1 MADEIVMP
9 SLITEKLA
17 TFERLQQE
25 FEASF
30 RYIQDVQ
37 GQRRFP
43 TFPIDAAVRYL
54 HALWVCEC
62 KDRLLSIPKTIER
75 YEGMRCLELLERWQ
89 AGEIAGV
96 VEFLQRKLDSQPF
109 SILTRQIEDL
119 QRQGGDSASARGE
132 AENAGAQRPQ
142 ALAAEGALIERLK
155 HGRLVLLNRAMNLMQ
170 ALEPIF
176 TLSPQQLLADMQAAC
191 AHYGHQPEQI
201 ARQVQEMRTDLYTF
215 VGHPALVQKN
225 MVMMN
230 KLGIQ
235 GTADIADQPGRRSA
249 RVDAPT
255 MPEQPYAQ
263 QVIKGYVEMTSLVHN
278 NLSVHQFINPT
289 AAIDVFPPGPQ
300 ATSSGH

>member
-1 MADEIVMP
+1 MADEIAMP
-9 SLITEKLA
+9 ALITEKLA

-37 GQRRFP
+37 GQRRFSA
-43 TFPIDAAVRYL
+43 FPIDAAVRYL

-62 KDRLLSIPKTIER
+62 KDRLLSVPKTIER
-75 YEGMRCLELLERWQ
+75 YEGILCLELLERWQ

-119 QRQGGDSASARGE
+119 QRQGGDSASA
-132 AENAGAQRPQ
+132 
-142 ALAAEGALIERLK
+142 LIERLK

-176 TLSPQQLLADMQAAC
+176 TLSPQRLLADVQAAC

-201 ARQVQEMRTDLYTF
+201 KRQVQEMQTNLYTF
-215 VGHPALVQKN
+215 VAHPALVQKN
-225 MVMMN
+225 MLVMN

-235 GTADIADQPGRRSA
+235 ITADTSDQPGRRSA
-249 RVDAPT
+249 RVAEPS

-263 QVIKGYVEMTSLVHN
+263 EVIKGYVEMTSLLHN

-289 AAIDVFPPGPQ
+289 AAG
-300 ATSSGH
+300 ARE

>member
-1 MADEIVMP
+1 MADEITMP
-9 SLITEKLA
+9 ALITEKLA

-30 RYIQDVQ
+30 RYIEEVQ

-54 HALWVCEC
+54 HALWVCDC
-62 KDRLLSIPKTIER
+62 KDRLLSVPKTIQR
-75 YEGMRCLELLERWQ
+75 YEGRLCLELLQRWQ
-89 AGEIAGV
+89 AGELAGV

-109 SILTRQIEDL
+109 SVLTRQIEDL
-119 QRQGGDSASARGE
+119 QRQSGE
-132 AENAGAQRPQ
+132 GSP

-155 HGRLVLLNRAMNLMQ
+155 HGRLILLNRAMNLMQ

-176 TLSPQQLLADMQAAC
+176 TLPPQQLLADVQAAC
-191 AHYGHQPEQI
+191 AHHEHQPEQI
-201 ARQVQEMRTDLYTF
+201 ARQVQELQTNLYTF
-215 VGHPALVQKN
+215 VAHPALVQRN
-225 MVMMN
+225 MLVMN

-235 GTADIADQPGRRSA
+235 ITAGASDQPGRRSE

-263 QVIKGYVEMTSLVHN
+263 EIIKGYVEMTSLLHN
-278 NLSVHQFINPT
+278 NLSVHQFINPP
-289 AAIDVFPPGPQ
+289 ASIDVFPPGSQ
-300 ATSSGH
+300 ASSSGR

>member
-1 MADEIVMP
+1 MADEITMP
-9 SLITEKLA
+9 ALITEKLA

-37 GQRRFP
+37 GQRRFSV
-43 TFPIDAAVRYL
+43 FPIDAAVRYL

-62 KDRLLSIPKTIER
+62 KDRLLSVPKTIER
-75 YEGMRCLELLERWQ
+75 YEGRLCLELLQRWQ
-89 AGEIAGV
+89 AGELAGV

-109 SILTRQIEDL
+109 SILTRQIESL
-119 QRQGGDSASARGE
+119 QGQGGDS
-132 AENAGAQRPQ
+132 
-142 ALAAEGALIERLK
+142 ALIERLK

-176 TLSPQQLLADMQAAC
+176 TLSPQQLLADVQAAC
-191 AHYGHQPEQI
+191 THYGHQPEQI
-201 ARQVQEMRTDLYTF
+201 KRQVQEMQTNLYTF
-215 VGHPALVQKN
+215 VAHPALVQRN
-225 MVMMN
+225 MLVMN

-235 GTADIADQPGRRSA
+235 ITAATSDQPGRRSS
-249 RVDAPT
+249 RVGVPT

-263 QVIKGYVEMTSLVHN
+263 EVIKGYVEMTSLLHN

-289 AAIDVFPPGPQ
+289 ATIDVFPPGPQ
-300 ATSSGH
+300 ANSSGR

>member
-1 MADEIVMP
+1 MADEIAMP
-9 SLITEKLA
+9 ALITEKLA

-43 TFPIDAAVRYL
+43 IFPIDAVVRYL

-75 YEGMRCLELLERWQ
+75 YEGMLCLELLQRWQ
-89 AGEIAGV
+89 AGELAGV

-109 SILTRQIEDL
+109 SVLTRQIEDL
-119 QRQGGDSASARGE
+119 QRQRGE
-132 AENAGAQRPQ
+132 GSP

-176 TLSPQQLLADMQAAC
+176 TLPPQQLLADVQAAC
-191 AHYGHQPEQI
+191 AHYGHQPEQL
-201 ARQVQEMRTDLYTF
+201 ARQVQELQTNLYTF
-215 VGHPALVQKN
+215 VAHPALVQRN
-225 MVMMN
+225 MLVMN

-235 GTADIADQPGRRSA
+235 ITADTSDQPGRRSS
-249 RVDAPT
+249 RVGVPT
-255 MPEQPYAQ
+255 IPEQPYAQ
-263 QVIKGYVEMTSLVHN
+263 EVIKGYVEMTSLLHN
-278 NLSVHQFINPT
+278 NLSVHQFINPP
-289 AAIDVFPPGPQ
+289 ASIDVFPPGPQ
-300 ATSSGH
+300 ASSSGVEG